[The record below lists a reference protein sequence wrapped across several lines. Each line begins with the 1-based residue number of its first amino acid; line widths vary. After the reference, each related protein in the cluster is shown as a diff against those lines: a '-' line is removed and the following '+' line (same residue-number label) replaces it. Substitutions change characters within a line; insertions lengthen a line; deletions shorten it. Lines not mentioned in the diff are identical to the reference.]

1 MVATTRTL
9 YLSRSAAAR
18 TRRAGAWRFVVVPPS
33 RARRRTPTGDGPSRA
48 RRACD
53 LTKKIYIYK
62 YGSRERLPRRSAVSR
77 SRHNWSAVAVTP
89 CGRVDRGSKSLALFL
104 CLLVSSN
111 STVQLYFSTKYS
123 NRTAH
128 CYFYVDTYLLISAY

>member
-1 MVATTRTL
+1 MTPPLKYNMTLKEYNRRRAILRALLQVYVDHTTRTL

-18 TRRAGAWRFVVVPPS
+18 RRRAGAWRFVVVPPS

-89 CGRVDRGSKSLALFL
+89 CGRVDVGLKSLAFFL
-104 CLLVSSN
+104 SQASVYRPL
-111 STVQLYFSTKYS
+111 
-123 NRTAH
+123 A
-128 CYFYVDTYLLISAY
+128 